1 MSRPSIRPCAG
12 ALAALA
18 LLLVSQYALP
28 IDAAAQQPLP
38 GAPTQARLQGVVV
51 EESTGQAVEAAT
63 VELVGTEI
71 VSQTGRYG
79 GFAFPDARLGMMS
92 LRVVAPGYITVVQEV
107 EVKSDGIVFVQ
118 FRLPSVSAVL
128 AELLI
133 GVRADD
139 RPMTADALTAAD
151 LLAIEFPAARV
162 NSGIVGKND
171 YAIRLRAAGNTF
183 NLSSAPLVL
192 IDGVMIGHEQALE
205 TLTQIP
211 ASDVVDIEVLTG
223 AAAVRYPLAANGV
236 VLVRTRSGGGR

>member
-12 ALAALA
+12 ALSALA

-28 IDAAAQQPLP
+28 IGAGAQQPLP

-63 VELVGTEI
+63 VEVVGTEI
-71 VSQTGRYG
+71 VSETGRYG
-79 GFAFPDARLGMMS
+79 GFAFPDARLGLMS

-128 AELLI
+128 AELLV
-133 GVRADD
+133 GVRPDGK
-139 RPMTADALTAAD
+139 PMTADALTAAD
-151 LLAIEFPAARV
+151 MLAAEVPAARV
-162 NSGIVGKND
+162 IHGMVGKTD
-171 YAIRLRAAGNTF
+171 LQIQLRSADNSI
-183 NLSSAPLVL
+183 NLSNEPLVY
-192 IDGVMIGHEQALE
+192 IDGLLVGLGQALDK
-205 TLTQIP
+205 LTRIP
-211 ASDVVDIEVLTG
+211 ASDVVDIEVLSG
-223 AAAVRYPLAANGV
+223 AAAVRYPMAANGV